1 MTGREVRHMKRALFA
16 VGQIVA
22 TPGALRLIAHS
33 EIDPWELLDRH
44 VTGDWGDLSDED
56 KKENDYSVRRSLRIL
71 SAYGTGES
79 KLWIITEGDR
89 SATTILR
96 PDEY

>member
-1 MTGREVRHMKRALFA
+1 MKALFQLGA
-16 VGQIVA
+16 VVV
-22 TPGALRLIAHS
+22 TPGAKRLMKELGLDPAHY
-33 EIDPWELLDRH
+33 LARH
-44 VTGDWGDLSDED
+44 VTGDWGDLSEDD
-56 KKENDYSVRRSLRIL
+56 KKENDFSVTRNQRIL

-79 KLWIITEGDR
+79 KLWIITEADR